1 MEKLINDL
9 HKLGVERG
17 DNLLVHASFKSMG
30 NIDGGPETVI
40 SSLMESIGENG
51 TLLMPALSYE
61 SVTENQPVFNV
72 NETPSCVGALPEYF
86 RKRPGTLRSLHPT
99 HSISAF
105 GKKAEF
111 FMLNHEQ
118 DSTPVG
124 LNSPLS
130 KLKDE
135 HGKILFI
142 GCGLMPN
149 TSMHGIEEFV
159 IPEYLYNGDV
169 AFTIEDTD
177 GKTKQY
183 NHTTHGFKGWEQRY
197 DRIENILNDHELIK
211 GKVLEADCY
220 LMNAKALWTKAFEKL
235 KEDPLYFVER
245 VVSRIN

>member
-1 MEKLINDL
+1 MQSLINDL
-9 HKLGVERG
+9 KNLGIQTG
-17 DNLLVHASFKSMG
+17 DKLLVHASFRSLGKV
-30 NIDGGPETVI
+30 DGGPETVI
-40 SSLMESIGENG
+40 SALMESIGENG

-61 SVTENQPVFNV
+61 SVTESQPVFNV
-72 NETPSCVGALPEYF
+72 NETPSCVGALTEYF
-86 RKRPGTLRSLHPT
+86 RQRAGTLRSLHPT
-99 HSISAF
+99 HSISAY
-105 GKKAEF
+105 GKRAEF
-111 FMLNHEQ
+111 FVNNHEQ

-142 GCGLMPN
+142 GCGLKPN

-183 NHTTHGFKGWEQRY
+183 NHTTHGFDGWEQRY
-197 DRIENILNDHELIK
+197 DRIENILNDRELKK

-220 LMNAKALWTKAFEKL
+220 LMDAVALWAKAFKKL
-235 KEDPLYFVER
+235 KGNPLYF
-245 VVSRIN
+245 IDKN